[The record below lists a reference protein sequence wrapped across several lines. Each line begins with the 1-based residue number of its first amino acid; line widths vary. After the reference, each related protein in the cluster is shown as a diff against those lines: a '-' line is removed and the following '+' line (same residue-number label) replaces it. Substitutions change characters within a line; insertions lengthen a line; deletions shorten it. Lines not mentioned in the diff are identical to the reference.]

1 MHQLGLHASKVA
13 DANAVVLEAGHSRR
27 QVGPVGPQ
35 RANRSQAA
43 AAAIVGPGFSA
54 SRKALAASTAVAAS
68 VSPAIAGAGDA
79 VGAGRSCGR
88 WRGLRHG
95 GRSGLRRCDSGSG
108 PRRGRRCRDA
118 RGRRGLLRHRGFER
132 FVAARGQHHGRQ
144 RRKNRSSNQ
153 PAEHPRAVFPHAET
167 RSIESGVAH
176 VGHIIRASVARSG
189 TTRSGTASARR
200 VPPPRFG
207 RFTQTLAIPSWL
219 AGAMS

>member
-1 MHQLGLHASKVA
+1 MRTPLCSKRSQS
-13 DANAVVLEAGHSRR
+13 GR
-27 QVGPVGPQ
+27 QVGPVGTQ
-35 RANRSQAA
+35 RGVKGKNGSCALVRGERVEEG
-43 AAAIVGPGFSA
+43 VGGVHG
-54 SRKALAASTAVAAS
+54 R
-68 VSPAIAGAGDA
+68 G
-79 VGAGRSCGR
+79 VGVDNDCGRGRCGWRGLRCSR

-132 FVAARGQHHGRQ
+132 FVAAGGEEHGRQ
-144 RRKNRSSNQ
+144 HGKDHCSYEH
-153 PAEHPRAVFPHAET
+153 AELARAVFPHAET